1 LRQSVLP
8 VLALPL
14 PDRKTGTV
22 RSIVPAKLTGSTT
35 VRALLQQAY
44 SVPNPL
50 RLAGMA
56 QVGISAFPTL
66 KRVTWE
72 TPSTPPQAKLGR
84 GWVGALKLSKNL
96 PKAFVRKA
104 FRPGLD

>member
-1 LRQSVLP
+1 MP

-44 SVPNPL
+44 SVPNPV

-56 QVGISAFPTL
+56 QVGISALPTL

-72 TPSTPPQAKLGR
+72 TPSAPPQPSLGR
-84 GWVGALKLSKNL
+84 GWGMTKSTTQSGYKGMTMLAFYPAL
-96 PKAFVRKA
+96 P
-104 FRPGLD
+104 